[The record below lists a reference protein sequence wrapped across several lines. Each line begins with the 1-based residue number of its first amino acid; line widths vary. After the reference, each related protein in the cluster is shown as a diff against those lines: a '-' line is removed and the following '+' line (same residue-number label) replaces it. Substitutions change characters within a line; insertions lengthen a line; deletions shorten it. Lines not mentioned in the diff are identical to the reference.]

1 MRASSNRPRAGIPD
15 RCRRSIQHI
24 ANSGDR
30 LVRRD
35 VGLPIPAGDEKST
48 LDGIRIRN
56 VPLPA
61 VLLAFAD
68 GAGWIAIAMP
78 PAGGRSRDAGAS
90 RFRGPNHIVRL
101 GSGASHYPF
110 LHPAGAR
117 GHDKR
122 LTAGCVCRWNV
133 RLTKG
138 QHARKVGAGEANLA
152 EAHQFAEWTFV
163 EGPLLA
169 QGRHSAN
176 RRCLPVSE
184 VAFCTTSSIPQQKM
198 GKCQPRLSIMV
209 FAT

>member
-1 MRASSNRPRAGIPD
+1 M
-15 RCRRSIQHI
+15 
-24 ANSGDR
+24 
-30 LVRRD
+30 
-35 VGLPIPAGDEKST
+35 
-48 LDGIRIRN
+48 RIRN

-152 EAHQFAEWTFV
+152 EAHQFAEWMFV

-169 QGRHSAN
+169 RKADIRRTAGVCLYRKWPFARQVRSHSKKWATAN
-176 RRCLPVSE
+176 PARQSWCSQPDVKAKRCYRSLSPSE
-184 VAFCTTSSIPQQKM
+184 AKP
-198 GKCQPRLSIMV
+198 
-209 FAT
+209 